1 MDNSEEEVS
10 CTQSNMAKLKEGSKK
25 VFEEIFKDYFEDLFF
40 YAKHY
45 VVDGE
50 VARNIVQ
57 DTYIVLWEKRETID
71 EDVKL
76 KYFLLAITRNKCLDY
91 LKSEKVRVK
100 YEKSVLV
107 NYRDLKFNYEAL
119 QKMNLSDFDYKEVK
133 KIVVNTVDELPAQCR
148 TVFNLSRKE
157 GLSNKEIAD
166 KLGISVKTVEAH
178 ISRALRSLRV
188 ALKDYLSEW
197 AIAFLFIENCIKYF
211 Q

>member
-1 MDNSEEEVS
+1 MANSEEEIS
-10 CTQSNMAKLKEGSKK
+10 CARSNMVKLREGSKK
-25 VFEEIFKDYFEDLFF
+25 VFEGIFKDYFEDLFL

-45 VVDGE
+45 VVDAE

-57 DTYIVLWEKRETID
+57 DTYIVLWEKRETIN

-100 YEKSVLV
+100 YEKSVLI

-166 KLGISVKTVEAH
+166 KLGISLKTVEAH